1 MRVRSHSKVVMPN
14 RSKITPKTQA
24 KAELSEAQRHY
35 VERAIAQDPQRR
47 PVSRI
52 ATDGGLNHTTLTE
65 FLKTRGKVL
74 DALTIRRIAEVT
86 GIQPSADVTGG
97 LGTGFSEDATP
108 FNHKEDGVNAR
119 VAATIELFLQGNPN
133 AAPRILRTT
142 ALEKDGFR
150 AGDIVIF
157 EQDVEP
163 RVGDLVQAQV
173 YDHDA
178 GVAHTVYRLL
188 GRAGTLNLLMP
199 THGTSEETLLI
210 DNRSVKLMAVGTAM
224 LRTRS

>member
-1 MRVRSHSKVVMPN
+1 MLKRPR
-14 RSKITPKTQA
+14 ITPKTQA
-24 KAELSEAQRHY
+24 KAELSEAQRRY

-47 PVSRI
+47 PASRI

-65 FLKTRGKVL
+65 FLKTPGKVL
-74 DALTIRRIAEVT
+74 DALTIRTIAEVT

-97 LGTGFSEDATP
+97 FGTGFGEEDATP
-108 FNHKEDGVNAR
+108 FDHKQDGVDAR
-119 VAATIELFLQGNPN
+119 VAATVELFLKGKPN
-133 AAPRILRTT
+133 AAPKILRTK

-157 EQDVEP
+157 EQDVTP

-178 GVAHTVYRLL
+178 GGAHTVYRLL
-188 GRAGTLNLLMP
+188 GRAGTLDLLMP
-199 THGTSEETLLI
+199 THGTSEETLLV
-210 DNRSVKLMAVGTAM
+210 DNRSVKLMAVGTAT